1 MAEVSAV
8 EVEGMITARDWRGVR
23 RELSERPAP
32 EVADLLL
39 DLERPNRVVAF
50 RVLPRML
57 SAEVFSHLE
66 SEDQNLLLQ
75 DMGTN
80 ETRQLLSAL
89 DPDDRTHLFE
99 EMPGEVTQK
108 LLNLLAPDELTES
121 RALLGYPEESVGRLM
136 TPKYVAVRPEWTIAR
151 ALDQIRR
158 HGRRSETINTIFV
171 VDRRWKLLDALE
183 VRAFILRD
191 PIEPVEE
198 IMDHTFT
205 SITAI
210 ADRED
215 AVNLIQR
222 YDLEVLP
229 VVDTEGVLIGIVTVD
244 DVLDVAEEEATED
257 FHKTAAVAPLRTSY
271 RHASVLNLIQRRI
284 GWLLALI
291 VVNLLSSGVI
301 AANEETLQATIALA
315 FFIPLLIDS
324 GGNAGAQAATLM
336 VRGIATGDVDLNG
349 WANVVGK
356 EVAVG
361 SLLGLAMGIG
371 GSLLGLIRGG
381 WEVGL
386 VVGLAM
392 VCIVIVA
399 NLIGTI
405 LPFILTRLGK
415 DPAVASSPL
424 ITSISDFTGLL
435 IYFGIATLILS
446 PNG

>member
-1 MAEVSAV
+1 
-8 EVEGMITARDWRGVR
+8 
-23 RELSERPAP
+23 
-32 EVADLLL
+32 
-39 DLERPNRVVAF
+39 
-50 RVLPRML
+50 
-57 SAEVFSHLE
+57 
-66 SEDQNLLLQ
+66 
-75 DMGTN
+75 
-80 ETRQLLSAL
+80 
-89 DPDDRTHLFE
+89 
-99 EMPGEVTQK
+99 
-108 LLNLLAPDELTES
+108 
-121 RALLGYPEESVGRLM
+121 
-136 TPKYVAVRPEWTIAR
+136 
-151 ALDQIRR
+151 
-158 HGRRSETINTIFV
+158 
-171 VDRRWKLLDALE
+171 
-183 VRAFILRD
+183 
-191 PIEPVEE
+191 
-198 IMDHTFT
+198 
-205 SITAI
+205 
-210 ADRED
+210 
-215 AVNLIQR
+215 
-222 YDLEVLP
+222 
-229 VVDTEGVLIGIVTVD
+229 
-244 DVLDVAEEEATED
+244 VLDVAEEEATED